1 VQLPDMVDMDAA
13 CNKVGAV
20 VIGRNEGERLRRCL
34 QSLQGTVRHVVYVDS
49 GSTDGSVAL
58 AAAFG
63 ATVFEL
69 DMRIPFNAGRAR
81 NEGVR
86 RLGELHPEL
95 RYVLFVDGDCEVIR
109 TWPAQ
114 AAHFLDA
121 HPDVAVVSG
130 RLRERDPQ
138 RSVYN
143 MLAANEW
150 KAHPIGAALACG
162 GNATMRIQALSDV
175 GGYRLDLQSGEEPE
189 LCLRLRAAG
198 WLIWFLPEDQAV
210 HDAAMTRFSQFWRRS
225 MRSGYGCMQGL
236 LLHGGPPEF
245 HCLRAVMSA
254 SFWAL
259 LVPLATLLLLPW
271 LGVAALLLLLI
282 YPLQMLRIA
291 LRDRR
296 SREDYWRWGLFAVLI
311 KFPNLQG
318 QLQCLLHQ
326 FQRRKARLIEYKL

>member
-1 VQLPDMVDMDAA
+1 MQSPVEPGAA
-13 CNKVGAV
+13 RGTTGAV

-34 QSLQGTVRHVVYVDS
+34 QSLAGSVGHVVYVDS

-58 AAAFG
+58 AAAYG
-63 ATVFEL
+63 ASVLEL

-86 RLGELHPEL
+86 RLEQLHPDL

-109 TWPAQ
+109 AWPGH
-114 AAHFLDA
+114 AATFLDA

-130 RLRERDPQ
+130 RLLERDPQ
-138 RSVYN
+138 RSIYN
-143 MLAANEW
+143 RFAANEW
-150 KAHPIGAALACG
+150 QSPPTGEVPACG
-162 GNATMRIQALSDV
+162 GNAMMRIAALSTV
-175 GGYRLDLQSGEEPE
+175 GGYRLDLIAGEEPE
-189 LCLRLRAAG
+189 LCVRLRAAG
-198 WLIWFLPEDQAV
+198 WRIWFLSEDQVV
-210 HDAAMTRFSQFWRRS
+210 HDAAMTRFGQFWRRAK
-225 MRSGYGCMQGL
+225 RSGYGCMQGL

-245 HCLRAVMSA
+245 HCLRAVLSA

-259 LVPLATLLLLPW
+259 LLPLATLLVLPW
-271 LGVAALLLLLI
+271 LGPAALLLLLL

-296 SREDYWRWGLFAVLI
+296 SREDAWRWSFFAVVM

-318 QLQCLLHQ
+318 LLQCLVHQ
-326 FQRRKARLIEYKL
+326 FLRRKPQLIEYKSQ

>member
-1 VQLPDMVDMDAA
+1 MQSPDMVDRVGA
-13 CNKVGAV
+13 CNTMGAV

-34 QSLQGTVRHVVYVDS
+34 QSLQGAVRHVVYVDS
-49 GSTDGSVAL
+49 GSSDGSVAL

-63 ATVFEL
+63 ATVHEL

-81 NEGVR
+81 NEGLR
-86 RLGELHPEL
+86 RLGGLHPQL
-95 RYVLFVDGDCEVIR
+95 RYVLFVDGDCEVMR
-109 TWPAQ
+109 TWPAR
-114 AAHFLDA
+114 AAGFLDA

-143 MLAANEW
+143 MLAAHEW
-150 KAHPIGAALACG
+150 RAHPIGEAIACG
-162 GNATMRIQALSDV
+162 GNATMRIEALSAV
-175 GGYRLDLQSGEEPE
+175 GGYRLDLLSGEEPE
-189 LCLRLRAAG
+189 LCLRLRVAG

-210 HDAAMTRFSQFWRRS
+210 HDAAMTRFSQFWRRAV
-225 MRSGYGCMQGL
+225 RSGYGCMQGL

-245 HCLRAVMSA
+245 HCVRGVGSA
-254 SFWAL
+254 MFWAL

-271 LGVAALLLLLI
+271 LGAAGLLLLLI

-296 SREDYWRWGLFAVLI
+296 SREDCWRWGVFAVLI

-326 FQRRKARLIEYKL
+326 FLRRRPQLIEYKS

>member
-109 TWPAQ
+109 TWPAR